1 MTDILWAILWTW
13 GEAFLR
19 WLHVIAGIAWIGS
32 SFYFMHLDYSLKRH
46 EGLPAE
52 AYGEA
57 WQVHGGGFYNMVKYL
72 VAPARLPAELTW
84 FKWEAYATWF
94 SGLALLAAVYYA
106 NAGLYLVSPEVLDI
120 APATGIALSVA
131 GLGFGWIAY
140 DGLCRSPLGRNE
152 TVLATAGFVLL
163 TLLAYVSTRL
173 LSPRGAFMQ
182 MGALIGT
189 IMAANV
195 LMVIIPGQRK
205 VVADLIAGRTP
216 DPAHGKRGKQ
226 RSTHNNYLTL
236 PVVFVMLSGHYPLA
250 YATRWSWAI
259 FALLLVMGAVIRHFY
274 NVRHQG
280 KPSPWWTWGLAAAC
294 GLAIVWLSTLGP
306 ASPAAGRQAGRGRG
320 CIRRHVRAG
329 RGDRDRPLQHVPCGR
344 AGLDG
349 HRPPAARRHAGHAGA
364 HRGPRQTD
372 RGGRRVEQRHAAVQ
386 HNEHDERG
394 AGDVGGLAVLGSPA
408 EIGRLFGTAP
418 ASVTWSS
425 ADGRCWTFTDG
436 SLDWLNGALLKLG
449 LKFALDEP
457 S

>member
-1 MTDILWAILWTW
+1 LIDIVWVW

-32 SFYFMHLDYSLKRH
+32 SFYFIHLDLSLKQR

-94 SGLALLAAVYYA
+94 SGFSLLVAIYYF
-106 NAGLYLVSPEVLDI
+106 NASLYLVSPEVLDI
-120 APATGIALSVA
+120 SPAVGIALSLG
-131 GLGFGWIAY
+131 GLVLGWIVY
-140 DGLCRSPLGRNE
+140 DGMCRSALGRNE
-152 TVLATAGFVLL
+152 AVLAGLGFVLL
-163 TLLAYVSTRL
+163 TALAYLSSRL
-173 LSPRGAFMQ
+173 FSPRGAFVQ

-205 VVADLIAGRTP
+205 VVVDLLAGRKP
-216 DPAHGKRGKQ
+216 DAAHGWRGKQ

-250 YATRWSWAI
+250 YATRWSWVI
-259 FALLLVMGAVIRHFY
+259 FALLLVMGGVIRHFY

-306 ASPAAGRQAGRGRG
+306 AGATAAPGAKRAEAAPAVTFAEVEEIVISRCSMCHAADPVWAG
-320 CIRRHVRAG
+320 IV
-329 RGDRDRPLQHVPCGR
+329 
-344 AGLDG
+344 
-349 HRPPAARRHAGHAGA
+349 RPPYGVMLDTPERIKAHAREIAMAAVWSNAMPPSNVSGMTAEERQTLATWFN
-364 HRGPRQTD
+364 GPR
-372 RGGRRVEQRHAAVQ
+372 
-386 HNEHDERG
+386 
-394 AGDVGGLAVLGSPA
+394 
-408 EIGRLFGTAP
+408 
-418 ASVTWSS
+418 
-425 ADGRCWTFTDG
+425 
-436 SLDWLNGALLKLG
+436 
-449 LKFALDEP
+449 
-457 S
+457 